1 MPYYITDG
9 TTARESEGLVVWS
22 EAYSTTATTHVDIE
36 MASAQSAGYNKFIL
50 ELYGVDLYENTAQLR
65 LQPMTAA
72 NTVDGDGCYGGFIVH
87 GEGNGSVTAY
97 STSYNNDA
105 AIPLS
110 GKRAGAELSGGYYGN
125 YTINISFNDVAGVG
139 SDPNYYWH
147 GAHRLNATL
156 ASQIIG
162 GGTHAGAATRYGLRL
177 VTDYPNNNYLLS
189 YGYTLY
195 ALKSGSGH

>member
-1 MPYYITDG
+1 MALYKTDG

-36 MASAQSAGYNKFIL
+36 MASAQTAGYNKFIL
-50 ELYGVDLYENTAQLR
+50 ELYGIDLQENTAQLR

-72 NTVDGDGCYGGFIVH
+72 NTVDGDGCYGGYIVH

-110 GKRAGAELSGGYYGN
+110 GKRPGAELSSGYYGN
-125 YTINISFNDVAGVG
+125 YTINISFNDVGAVG
-139 SDPNYYWH
+139 ASPNYYWH
-147 GAHRLNATL
+147 GVQRLNATL

-162 GGTHAGAATRYGLRL
+162 GGTHAGAITKYGLRL
-177 VTDYPNNNYLLS
+177 VTDYPSNNYLLS